1 MKPISESRLR
11 EIGLPAS
18 RPLTPAQAAE
28 RDRLQGLL
36 DACRDGLTSDALS
49 WMYAASQ
56 TKIAVEVA
64 PAPGGFTGWLT
75 GEEKRALRP
84 YMPMQAR
91 KNRADPLESLDYG
104 LASVATGQPIS
115 RLSERIAAVYTRS
128 AKRGM
133 FDALAEALARGDLD
147 AFPQSRRDQLSRVCR
162 DAIKVGRVLRD
173 RANKRQASADQL
185 AKSRR
190 SRTKAV

>member
-1 MKPISESRLR
+1 MKPISESRLWKT
-11 EIGLPAS
+11 GPSAS
-18 RPLTPAQAAE
+18 KTFTPAQAAE

-36 DACRDGLTSDALS
+36 DACADGLTSDALS
-49 WMYAASQ
+49 WMFAPCPTRAAP
-56 TKIAVEVA
+56 EVT
-64 PAPGGFTGWLT
+64 PASGGFTGWLT
-75 GEEKRALRP
+75 SEEKQALRA
-84 YMPMQAR
+84 YMPLQAR
-91 KNRADPLESLDYG
+91 KNRADPLDALDYG
-104 LASVATGQPIS
+104 MASIATGQPIS

-133 FDALAEALARGDLD
+133 FDVLVEALARGDLD
-147 AFPQSRRDQLSRVCR
+147 ALPQSRRDQLSRVCR

-190 SRTKAV
+190 ARAKVT